1 MSWFNRP
8 TVAYKIVEVEKPRTL
23 PALASEEVRAMLA
36 TLPSNP
42 GWQYI
47 LERLRLQKAVLEQTL
62 KNKRHEKLEEV
73 YSLQAG
79 IYWAEWLDAE
89 MARLTQ
95 KAAAIESDTTDFER
109 DAFQQIDSMLER
121 VTA

>member
-8 TVAYKIVEVEKPRTL
+8 TRAYRVIELEKPRTP
-23 PALASEEVRAMLA
+23 PALSSDEVKAMLA

-47 LERLRLQKAVLEQTL
+47 MERLKLQKAVLEQAL
-62 KNKRHEKLEEV
+62 KQTRHEKLEDV
-73 YSLQAG
+73 QSLQAG
-79 IYWAEWLDAE
+79 IYWAGWLEAE

-95 KAAAIESDTTDFER
+95 RAAAIETDTTDFER

-121 VTA
+121 VGA